1 MVIQIKEIYR
11 GYKFRIYPTPQQIEL
26 IEKTFGCCR
35 WYWNQALHDYVEYYK
50 EHDKSKIVTPATY
63 KQNNEW
69 LKDVDSMALCYT
81 QMELKSA
88 FTKFFKEPTVGFP
101 KFKSKHKEYYPSY
114 STCKRIG
121 IKKGFIKIPKLKWI
135 RCKTHREINGV
146 PEKIT
151 ISKTPTG
158 KYYASILVKEVITE
172 YKQSDSVIGIDLG
185 IKEFA
190 VINNGEFTEHIKNS
204 KWLREKAGKL
214 AIEQRKL
221 SRMQKGSNHY
231 NVQKKKIARIHEKIT
246 NQRRDFLH
254 SLSSKLIRENQIIC
268 IEDLRVKNMMGN
280 HKLARSIG
288 EVSFA
293 EFRRMLDYK
302 AKWYGRTII
311 VVDKFF
317 ASSQI
322 CSECGYRNKYVKNLG
337 LRKWTCPECGKHHDR
352 DENAAI
358 NIRNEGLKMLGMQ
371 QPINHLCLAY

>member
-1 MVIQIKEIYR
+1 MIQIKEIYR

-69 LKDVDSMALCYT
+69 LKEVDSMALCYT

-101 KFKSKHKEYYPSY
+101 KFKSKYKEYYPSY

-172 YKQSDSVIGIDLG
+172 YKQSDSEL
-185 IKEFA
+185 E
-190 VINNGEFTEHIKNS
+190 
-204 KWLREKAGKL
+204 
-214 AIEQRKL
+214 
-221 SRMQKGSNHY
+221 
-231 NVQKKKIARIHEKIT
+231 
-246 NQRRDFLH
+246 
-254 SLSSKLIRENQIIC
+254 
-268 IEDLRVKNMMGN
+268 
-280 HKLARSIG
+280 SI
-288 EVSFA
+288 
-293 EFRRMLDYK
+293 
-302 AKWYGRTII
+302 
-311 VVDKFF
+311 
-317 ASSQI
+317 
-322 CSECGYRNKYVKNLG
+322 
-337 LRKWTCPECGKHHDR
+337 
-352 DENAAI
+352 
-358 NIRNEGLKMLGMQ
+358 
-371 QPINHLCLAY
+371 